1 MPPKD
6 PEKRQAY
13 QREYYQR
20 PEVQAHKRKYQREYR
35 EKRLAQQ
42 REYSQRWK

>member
-20 PEVQAHKRKYQREYR
+20 PEVKARHREYNLQYRLKHR
-35 EKRLAQQ
+35 EEILA
-42 REYSQRWK
+42 